1 MYKENPNQLY
11 SQVHIV
17 NNQRPISSNLSQ
29 PLRNDSNM
37 VYPLG
42 NVRPNLGAGTHGNAP
57 STSSTSLKNS
67 INGNAPNTSNNGSA
81 PTTISTPNYPQPLK
95 VFCNFTKKQLK
106 KREKKNSKYAEEK
119 DLLNR
124 YLVLVA

>member
-1 MYKENPNQLY
+1 MITKTNANLRMQNAIGKETSAAPMYKENPNQLY

-57 STSSTSLKNS
+57 NTSSTSLKNS
-67 INGNAPNTSNNGSA
+67 TNGNAPNTSNNGSA
-81 PTTISTPNYPQPLK
+81 PNNNVNAQLPPALK
-95 VFCNFTKKQLK
+95 CFL
-106 KREKKNSKYAEEK
+106 
-119 DLLNR
+119 
-124 YLVLVA
+124 